1 MFALIRLSL
10 TALFVLSAGG
20 IAARAAGCP
29 EGTVLAVVT
38 PQGPHCYDKAALAAL
53 PERRIATENDFVDGK
68 VTFSGPGLL
77 AVLKDAGAA
86 NASDVEVAAADGYA
100 IAIPMEEIERYRPV
114 LAMRADGE
122 PIDHDMYGKLW
133 LIYPMSDFPELQ
145 GEKWNGR
152 LIWQVVKI
160 TAE

>member
-1 MFALIRLSL
+1 MFVPVRLSL
-10 TALFVLSAGG
+10 VALFVALSGG
-20 IAARAAGCP
+20 IAARAADCP
-29 EGTVLAVVT
+29 AGTVLTVVT
-38 PQGPHCYDKAALAAL
+38 PRGAHCYDAAALAAL
-53 PERRIATENDFVDGK
+53 AERRIATENDFVDGK

-86 NASDVEVAAADGYA
+86 NTSDVEISAADGYA
-100 IAIPMEEIERYRPV
+100 VAIPMEEIERYRPV

-122 PIDHDMYGKLW
+122 PIDHDMYGDLW
-133 LIYPMSDFPELQ
+133 LIYPMSDFPELR